1 MRDKALAELSK
12 LGITSSSFKILCHLT
27 FRGRPFKPKEL
38 AAELGVK
45 PATVR
50 ARISELY
57 SRDLLTLNSRGYS
70 SNVRPYDILMRL
82 HKDSRKGREGS
93 RIE

>member
-1 MRDKALAELSK
+1 MSDKAQIELSR

-27 FRGRPFKPKEL
+27 FRARPIKPKEL
-38 AAELGVK
+38 AAELEMN

-57 SRDLLTLNSRGYS
+57 SRDLLTLDSRGYS
-70 SNVRPYDILMRL
+70 SNIRSYDILM
-82 HKDSRKGREGS
+82 KFYKSPRKGVDGS

>member
-1 MRDKALAELSK
+1 MSAKALAELSK

-57 SRDLLTLNSRGYS
+57 RRELLTLDLRGYS
-70 SNVRPYDILMRL
+70 SNVWPYDILMKIL
-82 HKDSRKGREGS
+82 KNSRERKAKN
-93 RIE
+93 

>member
-1 MRDKALAELSK
+1 MRDKELAELLK
-12 LGITSSSFKILCHLT
+12 LGITSSSFKILCHIT

-38 AAELGVK
+38 AGELEMK

-57 SRDLLTLNSRGYS
+57 SRDLLALDSRGYS
-70 SNVRPYDILMRL
+70 SNVKAYDILMRF
-82 HKDSRKGREGS
+82 KNDSGKGMVKN
-93 RIE
+93 

>member
-1 MRDKALAELSK
+1 MKDKVQSELVK
-12 LGITSSSFKILCHLT
+12 LGITSSSFRILCHIT

-38 AAELGVK
+38 AGELEMK

-57 SRDLLTLNSRGYS
+57 SRDLLTLDSRGYS
-70 SNVRPYDILMRL
+70 SNVKSYDILMRFYN
-82 HKDSRKGREGS
+82 DSGKGRVKN
-93 RIE
+93 